1 MCEGAKSLEESLLI
15 YGAFNLDKSV
25 NGALQEEAVLYN
37 AFTQDRGS
45 AQLMC
50 QNLTCA
56 SDEIHKS
63 AQLSSSR
70 PNQLFADMTFSHKK
84 FMYVSF

>member
-15 YGAFNLDKSV
+15 YGTFNLDKSV

-45 AQLMC
+45 AQL
-50 QNLTCA
+50 
-56 SDEIHKS
+56 
-63 AQLSSSR
+63 SSSR